1 MSLLKSYMEVMVSWT
16 YLVPPV
22 LVISQMGIIFLHF
35 DES

>member
-1 MSLLKSYMEVMVSWT
+1 MLLHKSYTEVMVSWT